1 MLCGDR
7 RKVTGT
13 GSRSPAGAVL
23 GGIDAIYKLSHVC
36 SLLSVTVSHICSLR
50 GKMIPEELEKR
61 VQEAEK
67 EVRGRGEGGRGN
79 ARGSGHEGEDAGQW
93 PGPCLCRGEKRS
105 P

>member
-1 MLCGDR
+1 
-7 RKVTGT
+7 
-13 GSRSPAGAVL
+13 
-23 GGIDAIYKLSHVC
+23 
-36 SLLSVTVSHICSLR
+36 
-50 GKMIPEELEKR
+50 MIPEELEKR

-79 ARGSGHEGEDAGQW
+79 GRGSGHEGEDAGQW

>member
-1 MLCGDR
+1 
-7 RKVTGT
+7 
-13 GSRSPAGAVL
+13 
-23 GGIDAIYKLSHVC
+23 
-36 SLLSVTVSHICSLR
+36 
-50 GKMIPEELEKR
+50 MIPEELEKR

>member
-1 MLCGDR
+1 MEGNGDR
-7 RKVTGT
+7 IQKPGRGGV
-13 GSRSPAGAVL
+13 

-36 SLLSVTVSHICSLR
+36 SLLSVTVSQICSLR

-79 ARGSGHEGEDAGQW
+79 GRVSGHEGEDAGQW